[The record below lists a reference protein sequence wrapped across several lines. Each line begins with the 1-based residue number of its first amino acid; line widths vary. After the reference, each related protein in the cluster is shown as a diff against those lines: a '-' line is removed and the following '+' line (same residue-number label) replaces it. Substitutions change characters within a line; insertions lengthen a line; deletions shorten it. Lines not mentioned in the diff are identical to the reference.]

1 MSKIIGTLNNLLV
14 KASTFLQCP
23 FLLAVRLFWGWQFML
38 TGWGKFHRIT
48 GVIEFFQSLHI
59 PAPAAN
65 AYFVSGLELVGGIL
79 LMLGLFSRW
88 IALPLAFDMIVAYLT
103 ADKEAV
109 GALFTYI
116 RHPLTSDIDKFVNAA
131 PFGFLLASLIILIFG
146 PGKIAL
152 DTLLGK
158 KGKTA

>member
-1 MSKIIGTLNNLLV
+1 MMSRITALNNLLV
-14 KASTFLQCP
+14 KVSSSLKCP

-38 TGWGKFHRIT
+38 TGWGKFHRMS
-48 GVIEFFQSLHI
+48 GVIEYFTNLGI

-65 AYFVSGLELVGGIL
+65 AYFVSGLEFVGGIL
-79 LMLGLFSRW
+79 LILGLFSRW
-88 IALPLAFDMIVAYLT
+88 IALPLVFDMIVAYIT

-109 GALFTYI
+109 STLFMYL
-116 RHPLTSDIDKFVNAA
+116 RHPFTTEIDKFVNAA

-152 DTLLGK
+152 DTLLSK
-158 KGKTA
+158 DRDAK